1 MRFCEEPW
9 AAFALMEENG
19 ATLVIAGRPERPLN
33 RGVAPR
39 LGEAPPFSTCQSAF
53 TLVEVMM
60 GVLVMG
66 VMLVSLYAGFTFG
79 FEEVRLARENV
90 RATQILAERMEVV
103 RLINWDQ
110 VINLPGYIPTSFTA
124 PFYADNPT
132 NGASGGFNY
141 TGTVTVTNAP
151 ISETYAPNL
160 RMIKIQVSWPS
171 GRVTRKRTMT
181 TFVSQYGM
189 QKYVY

>member
-1 MRFCEEPW
+1 MKK
-9 AAFALMEENG
+9 
-19 ATLVIAGRPERPLN
+19 RPLKRTVKEGVPA
-33 RGVAPR
+33 RGYAW
-39 LGEAPPFSTCQSAF
+39 PFSFCQSAF
-53 TLVEVMM
+53 TLIEVMM

-66 VMLVSLYAGFTFG
+66 IMLVALYAGFTFG
-79 FEEVRLARENV
+79 FEQVRLVRENV
-90 RATQILAERMEVV
+90 RAAQILTERMEVV

>member
-1 MRFCEEPW
+1 MQ
-9 AAFALMEENG
+9 A
-19 ATLVIAGRPERPLN
+19 RPLKCTPKV
-33 RGVAPR
+33 GVPR
-39 LGEAPPFSTCQSAF
+39 WHDAWPLSLSQSAF

-90 RATQILAERMEVV
+90 RATQILTERMEVV

-171 GRVTRKRTMT
+171 GKVTRKRTMT